1 MSINEMI
8 TAIDLSS
15 TSVVLRLV
23 LAVLVGGIIG
33 MEREH
38 KHRPAGFRTH
48 ILVCLGAALTSVTG
62 LYLCREYLVELVA
75 GGGTV
80 ADIVLPCDP
89 LRMSAQVI
97 AGIGF
102 IGAGSIIVTR
112 RSQVKGLTTAAGLW
126 TTAIVGIAIGV
137 GFYIAVAFTAVLIL
151 VAELILSKLE
161 VFIATKAREVN
172 LYVEYESVEV
182 FAGIKSI
189 IEDKNAKILQME
201 LAKTKG
207 EGRSRLSV
215 ILSMQFN
222 GKSSFEE
229 ITTELAR
236 LEGIYSVQ
244 EL

>member
-1 MSINEMI
+1 MLEIFDFVRSGSIDML
-8 TAIDLSS
+8 TVAI
-15 TSVVLRLV
+15 RLA
-23 LAVLVGGIIG
+23 LAVLCGGFIG
-33 MEREH
+33 IERER
-38 KHRPAGFRTH
+38 KRRPAGFRTH
-48 ILVCLGAALTSVTG
+48 ILICLGAAMATLTSQYIA
-62 LYLCREYLVELVA
+62 LELNMYTDMA
-75 GGGTV
+75 RLG
-80 ADIVLPCDP
+80 
-89 LRMSAQVI
+89 AQVI

-102 IGAGSIIVTR
+102 IGAGTIIVTKR
-112 RSQVKGLTTAAGLW
+112 RQVKGLTTAAGLW
-126 TTAIVGIAIGV
+126 TAAIVGLCCGA
-137 GFYIAVAFTAVLIL
+137 GFVEAALLATVIIMVVELLLVKIEYFVVSTA
-151 VAELILSKLE
+151 K
-161 VFIATKAREVN
+161 TVN

-189 IEDKNAKILQME
+189 IEDKNAKILQIE

-222 GKSSFEE
+222 GKSTFEE